1 MIISDMD
8 MIAQDMV
15 CIAERADGK
24 GKVEGYYFCLHH
36 NDGRKHLHHLI
47 IPLEADLS
55 RGTPLDQIQVEVVP
69 ESITLKALEPQPPK
83 HIHEEYPEHDWERK
97 KDRSIDEFAMESDF
111 HNGPRCKRCYD
122 TFCVHCVPDGYE
134 THKPCIIDEDRCPKC
149 GNKLFPPFGKA
160 RKITYCAN
168 CGQAV
173 KWE

>member
-1 MIISDMD
+1 MNENIEKVLATLDGFRMSDEMTYSAYSVLYDEISLLD
-8 MIAQDMV
+8 
-15 CIAERADGK
+15 
-24 GKVEGYYFCLHH
+24 
-36 NDGRKHLHHLI
+36 
-47 IPLEADLS
+47 DL
-55 RGTPLDQIQVEVVP
+55 
-69 ESITLKALEPQPPK
+69 LKALEPQPPK